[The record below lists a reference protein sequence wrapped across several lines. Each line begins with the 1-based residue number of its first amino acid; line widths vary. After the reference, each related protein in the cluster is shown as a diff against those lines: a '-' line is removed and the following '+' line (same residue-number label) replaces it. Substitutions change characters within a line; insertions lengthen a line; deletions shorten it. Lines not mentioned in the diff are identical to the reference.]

1 MDTAL
6 LCRELVEEFQ
16 VQDFNLFAGA
26 YKLKLFKAL
35 QLVTLW
41 PFSKNDFRNV
51 ASHIFRKWIESVA
64 RYRRCSPILS

>member
-1 MDTAL
+1 MFVRLDLGHLDTAL

-35 QLVTLW
+35 QLVT
-41 PFSKNDFRNV
+41 
-51 ASHIFRKWIESVA
+51 
-64 RYRRCSPILS
+64 CSRLVRMILEM

>member
-35 QLVTLW
+35 QLVTCGRLV
-41 PFSKNDFRNV
+41 RM
-51 ASHIFRKWIESVA
+51 
-64 RYRRCSPILS
+64 ILKM